1 MNGMSAAMR
10 VLRVETRTIQGET
23 FLGHSVSPR
32 HSALGTGYFP
42 C

>member
-10 VLRVETRTIQGET
+10 VLRVETRNLQGKT
-23 FLGHSVSPR
+23 FLGHSVSHQ
-32 HSALGTGYFP
+32 HSPLGTGYFP